1 MTSLQDIIK
10 LIQAEN
16 GKAFIMDE
24 SGDVK
29 LVIVGMEEYQR
40 MQLGQLKA
48 KIEDPEAVN
57 RRILEAQLEE
67 EAKQALPVLR
77 PDFSNP
83 KPQLTDLRS
92 QVMDPDFNYGPVVDT
107 VMDDSIVDDSE
118 AIKPEF
124 EDI

>member
-10 LIQAEN
+10 LIQAEH

-40 MQLGQLKA
+40 MQLGNLKA

-67 EAKQALPVLR
+67 EAKAIIPESR
-77 PDFSNP
+77 ADFSNP
-83 KPQLTDLRS
+83 KPQRIDLRS
-92 QVMDPDFNYGPVVDT
+92 QVMDPDFNYGPAVNT
-107 VMDDSIVDDSE
+107 VLDDSSVDDSE
-118 AIKPEF
+118 AIKTEF

>member
-1 MTSLQDIIK
+1 MTSLQDIIE
-10 LIQAEN
+10 LIKAEQ

-40 MQLGQLKA
+40 LQLGKLKA
-48 KIEDPEAVN
+48 KIVEDPEAVN

-67 EAKQALPVLR
+67 EAKQALSETR

-83 KPQLTDLRS
+83 TKPQGVDLRS
-92 QVMDPDFNYGPVVDT
+92 QVLDPDFNYNPNS
-107 VMDDSIVDDSE
+107 DDAE
-118 AIKPEF
+118 AIKTEF